1 MTGATERAPEAEA
14 APHGIVT
21 RTDLAIVEIKS
32 DLKVGF
38 AELQKD
44 HSRLEEKIKGLD
56 TGIRGEIKGLNTGVS
71 VIKRV
76 LVGVMAPLAIAVLVA
91 VMRNF

>member
-32 DLKVGF
+32 DL
-38 AELQKD
+38 
-44 HSRLEEKIKGLD
+44 
-56 TGIRGEIKGLNTGVS
+56 
-71 VIKRV
+71 
-76 LVGVMAPLAIAVLVA
+76 
-91 VMRNF
+91 